1 MVSITTNLPSN
12 DSLDE
17 RDIRLWLDGL
27 AADRS
32 TEEMDMLRRACD
44 LAMDVHQEAL
54 EATGET
60 TLRHAL
66 AVAEILDAMG
76 LDSET
81 LAAAILHDVIP
92 GDQVDENHLE
102 ELFSSGV
109 VRMVRD
115 MERIGYASRGHSGSR
130 HKDELEHNENL
141 RRMLLSIAD
150 DIRVVLIVLA
160 ERLHVMRILK
170 NLPEQV
176 RVEEALETQ
185 KIYAPLANRLGIW
198 QIKWE
203 MEDLCLRYLEP
214 EEYKEIAGN
223 LDGRRAERE
232 AFIAGIIDRLQE
244 KFSAVGINAE
254 ISGRPKHIYS
264 IWKKMKRKSVEIDQI
279 FDLRAVRILVGTV
292 AECYSVLGI
301 IHGQWRHI
309 PGEFD
314 DYIAT
319 PKANMYS
326 SIHTAVIGP
335 EDKTLEVQIRTHEM
349 HGHAELGVAAHWQ
362 YKEGA
367 GKSDAAFQRR
377 IILMRNWLELQDE
390 SATVSED
397 FVDNLKSEFEA
408 QQVYVLT
415 PHGKVIELPK
425 GATAVDFA
433 YAIHSGV
440 GDRCRGSKINGRIA
454 PLTQPLESG
463 QTVSII
469 TSKEGGP
476 SRDWLSPHLGYIK
489 TSKARN
495 RVRHWFKQQDYDAHL
510 HAGRSSL
517 EREVH
522 RLGVNKPNLEQV
534 AKRYNFQ
541 KSDDL
546 LAAIGRGE
554 VSPIQVA
561 GMGVP
566 PEPEKEEEAVP
577 EQKKRRRHTLDK
589 GRSEVIVEGVDDL
602 LTHMARCCKPVP
614 YDDVIG
620 FITRGRGVT
629 VHRRNCTMIRN
640 LKEKDQDRLAQV
652 TWADRSVGATYP
664 VDIRVIAGDRK
675 GLLRDLS
682 SILTNEEVDVIGVNT
697 QSSRKIDRATM
708 RFTVEITDMRQLSR
722 ILEKMAQLPDVID
735 VRRQV

>member
-1 MVSITTNLPSN
+1 
-12 DSLDE
+12 
-17 RDIRLWLDGL
+17 
-27 AADRS
+27 
-32 TEEMDMLRRACD
+32 MDMLRRACD

-81 LAAAILHDVIP
+81 LVAAILHDVIP
-92 GDQVDENHLE
+92 GDEVGANHLE
-102 ELFSSGV
+102 ELFSPGV
-109 VRMVRD
+109 VHMVQD
-115 MERIGYASRGHSGSR
+115 MARIGYASRWHSGSR
-130 HKDELEHNENL
+130 HKDELEHAENL

-232 AFIAGIIDRLQE
+232 AFIAGIIDQLQE
-244 KFSAVGINAE
+244 KFRAVGINAE

-264 IWKKMKRKSVEIDQI
+264 IWKKMKRKSVGIDQI
-279 FDLRAVRILVGTV
+279 FDLRAVRILVGNV

-335 EDKTLEVQIRTHEM
+335 EDKTLEIQIRTHEM
-349 HGHAELGVAAHWQ
+349 HDHAELGVAAHWQ

-367 GKSDAAFQRR
+367 GKSDAAFERR

-390 SATVSED
+390 AETLSED
-397 FVDNLKSEFEA
+397 FFDNLKSEFEA

-433 YAIHSGV
+433 YAIHSDV
-440 GDRCRGSKINGRIA
+440 GDRCKGSKINGRIA

-476 SRDWLSPHLGYIK
+476 SRDWLSPHLGYIT

-522 RLGVNKPNLEQV
+522 RLGVSKPNLEQV

-566 PEPEKEEEAVP
+566 TEPEKEIEAVP
-577 EQKKRRRHTLDK
+577 EQPKRSRHRANK

-614 YDDVIG
+614 YDDVVG

-640 LKEKDQDRLAQV
+640 LKAEEQDRLAQV
-652 TWADRSVGATYP
+652 TWADRSAGATYP
-664 VDIRVIAGDRK
+664 VDIQVIAGDRK

-697 QSSRKIDRATM
+697 QSNRKNDRATM
-708 RFTVEITDMRQLSR
+708 RFTVEIIDMRQLSR